1 MTESELALDTAK
13 VHRRTVAASVKE
25 ACGIAA
31 TKAALWDLSEARVRD
46 VKERRSGAVAA
57 NRPTDVRR
65 INDELPDA
73 EAEDKCAKAGAVAS
87 KLRYTKWVEAL
98 KDAKASINQAAV
110 AVIDSEMLDLAAAFN
125 DAFDAA
131 LKIGAQ
137 LQALSSRDHL
147 RTPLNV
153 PFPSVPVEV
162 VRALERMPKPNPYD
176 VPTSELRFG
185 ASSDAWARRFKELTA
200 DDELI
205 DADDHT
211 LRVEVG
217 THSRVAESLVIS
229 NGDATR

>member
-1 MTESELALDTAK
+1 MNAGRNA
-13 VHRRTVAASVKE
+13 
-25 ACGIAA
+25 
-31 TKAALWDLSEARVRD
+31 
-46 VKERRSGAVAA
+46 
-57 NRPTDVRR
+57 
-65 INDELPDA
+65 A
-73 EAEDKCAKAGAVAS
+73 EAEIRACADAADVLACEKLVETFAEKRAAAITAAKPAAAMEAESALMAARITREIAVAKATASTAKHAAAVDMV
-87 KLRYTKWVEAL
+87 KTERI
-98 KDAKASINQAAV
+98 AKAQRAV
-110 AVIDSEMLDLAAAFN
+110 AVIDSEMVAMAAEFSQAL
-125 DAFDAA
+125 DAA
-131 LKIGAQ
+131 LEIGER

-176 VPTSELRFG
+176 VPISELRFG

-200 DDELI
+200 DDEPI